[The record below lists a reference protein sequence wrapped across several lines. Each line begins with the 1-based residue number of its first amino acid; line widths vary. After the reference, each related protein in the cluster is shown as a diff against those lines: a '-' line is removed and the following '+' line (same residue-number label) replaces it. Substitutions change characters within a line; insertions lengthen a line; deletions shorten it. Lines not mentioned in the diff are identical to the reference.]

1 MKMNPGMDAALLQSR
16 AVGDQQRVTRAGDE
30 NPAKEFEA
38 LLIRKVVEAMRKT
51 IPESEMGQSGRQM
64 HDYLVEESLT
74 QALSSG
80 RGLGLSRMFPG
91 GNENAGPTTVQ
102 SLGGAGGPMDRGM
115 ERMSWS
121 TSSPLSAVEE
131 SLQPRSSEPTGVNQL
146 ESVLTGRPKLSLAD
160 QLPPSRD
167 AWGADEVE
175 KENRLMSILLG
186 EERP

>member
-1 MKMNPGMDAALLQSR
+1 
-16 AVGDQQRVTRAGDE
+16 
-30 NPAKEFEA
+30 
-38 LLIRKVVEAMRKT
+38 
-51 IPESEMGQSGRQM
+51 M

-91 GNENAGPTTVQ
+91 GDEGTEPEGMHALRASGHMN
-102 SLGGAGGPMDRGM
+102 RGF

-121 TSSPLSAVEE
+121 TSSPLSPVEE
-131 SLQPRSSEPTGVNQL
+131 TLQPRGLEPTGVNQL

-167 AWGADEVE
+167 SWGSDDVE